1 MADDDELERLLREVE
16 ASLSPGAP
24 SAASKQGS
32 AAAGGQVAKREPE
45 PRGRVGTAVRTG
57 GVAGLVCGAGV
68 FGLTFLFQWLPLVD
82 HPVSSGAGAFV
93 GAFLTGAFLSVR
105 GGGR

>member
-1 MADDDELERLLREVE
+1 
-16 ASLSPGAP
+16 
-24 SAASKQGS
+24 
-32 AAAGGQVAKREPE
+32 
-45 PRGRVGTAVRTG
+45 VRTG
-57 GVAGLVCGAGV
+57 GIAGLVCGAGV